1 MIFATKIAGVPC
13 KCEVIYHRAKNPVRL
28 DYTGVWNPPTT
39 PVMDVEFRI
48 LDQSGQQAPWLAKLL
63 TQEDDYRLRDEYQA
77 ATLAEKYGIEF

>member
-28 DYTGVWNPPTT
+28 DYTGAWNPSTA

-48 LDQSGQQAPWLAKLL
+48 LDQNGQQAPWLAKIL
-63 TQEDDYRLRDEYQA
+63 TQEDEYRLMEEASIEQIGER
-77 ATLAEKYGIEF
+77 YGYI